1 MATSMVGFDIG
12 ISELKAAVWDGR
24 KLKRVITATMPENLV
39 KDGVIVSYEAMADFI
54 KESLRHSRAPK
65 SCAVI
70 LPANYVFVRRFTM
83 PKMTTAQLAVNLPYE
98 FKDFLTQDKDRYFFD
113 YAVNRFIEDEGEGET
128 HMDLLA
134 AGVGKDVISD
144 YRDMFRRAGFK
155 LDLAVPAEVA
165 YLDIVR
171 AQREKEGR
179 NFSFADFGYSATR
192 LTIFDGEDYEVSR
205 SIEMGIKA
213 VCEEIA
219 RYYGIDEPMARGYLL
234 ENRENCQ
241 YLPELQ
247 SVYNAIAADI
257 RKAVSFYSFSSGK
270 GAVSELW
277 CCGGGSHIE
286 PLMRIV
292 QDGTG
297 LNLRP
302 VAKLLPPVP
311 EGTSPMSAALAIGSV
326 IQGGK

>member
-1 MATSMVGFDIG
+1 MAKSMVGFDIG
-12 ISELKAAVWDGR
+12 ASELKAAIWDGR
-24 KLKRVITATMPENLV
+24 RLKKVVSATMPENLV
-39 KDGVIVSYEAMADFI
+39 KDGIIVSYEAMADFI
-54 KESLRHSRAPK
+54 RESMRHSRAPK

-70 LPANYVFVRRFTM
+70 LPPNYVFIRRFTM

-113 YAVNRFIEDEGEGET
+113 YAVNRFIEDEGESY
-128 HMDLLA
+128 MDLLA

-171 AQREKEGR
+171 AQPETEGK
-179 NFSFADFGYSATR
+179 NFSFADFGYTATR
-192 LTIFDGEDYEVSR
+192 LTIFDGKDYEVSR
-205 SIEMGIKA
+205 SIETGIKA
-213 VCEEIA
+213 VCEGIA

-270 GAVSELW
+270 GAVSEIW
-277 CCGGGSHIE
+277 CCGGGSHID

-292 QDGTG
+292 QEGTG
-297 LNLRP
+297 LSLKS
-302 VAKLLPPVP
+302 VSKLLPPVP
-311 EGTSPMSAALAIGSV
+311 EGSSPMSAALAIGSV